1 MGYFRTKHLAVSWGY
16 DIETDSPFSFR
27 MALGHRDCEPDTIIH
42 RPIRYRLLFG
52 FWFDWPKLIW
62 AHETWAVDE
71 PGYLRGMPVRR
82 PRPLRRLWPGQKWHL
97 RGLSWCRGW
106 SFNRYD

>member
-1 MGYFRTKHLAVSWGY
+1 MGYFRTKHLAASWGY
-16 DIETDSPFSFR
+16 DALTDSAFSFR
-27 MALGHRDCEPDTIIH
+27 MAAVHRQAAQGEFK
-42 RPIRYRLLFG
+42 YRLVFG

-82 PRPLRRLWPGQKWHL
+82 PQPLRRLWPGQKWHL

-106 SFNRYD
+106 SFNRYG